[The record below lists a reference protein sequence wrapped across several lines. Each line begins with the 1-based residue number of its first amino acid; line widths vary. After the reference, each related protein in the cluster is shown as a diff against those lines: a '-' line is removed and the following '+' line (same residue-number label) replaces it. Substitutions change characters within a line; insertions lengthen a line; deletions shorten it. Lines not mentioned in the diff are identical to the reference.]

1 MEVEKGRS
9 TNSKVDAMTLIDE
22 IRVVSTML
30 EEVVA
35 TREGTAR
42 VELLASKLQ
51 ETPVSFTRA
60 INNVPKVVTSIA

>member
-1 MEVEKGRS
+1 
-9 TNSKVDAMTLIDE
+9 MTLIDE

-42 VELLASKLQ
+42 VELLASNLQ
-51 ETPVSFTRA
+51 ETLVSFTRA